1 MKSKIQKVKLIVS
14 DLDGTLLQNGAQALE
29 ERAMIAIRKL
39 QKRGILFAAASGR
52 QYPKNLFFL

>member
-29 ERAMIAIRKL
+29 ERAMIAIRKE
-39 QKRGILFAAASGR
+39 G
-52 QYPKNLFFL
+52 FFLLRQVGGNILI

>member
-29 ERAMIAIRKL
+29 ERAMIAIR
-39 QKRGILFAAASGR
+39 IIFHNIS
-52 QYPKNLFFL
+52 YSI

>member
-29 ERAMIAIRKL
+29 ERAIHTLRQA
-39 QKRGILFAAASGR
+39 FADLR
-52 QYPKNLFFL
+52 HLLFFSQS